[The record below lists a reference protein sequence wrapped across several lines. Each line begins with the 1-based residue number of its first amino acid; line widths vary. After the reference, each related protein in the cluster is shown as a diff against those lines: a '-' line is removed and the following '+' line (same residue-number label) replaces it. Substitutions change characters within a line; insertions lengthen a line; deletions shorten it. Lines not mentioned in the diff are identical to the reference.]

1 MLFSKV
7 LDCGSMLLSI
17 CSRWRYKGNCVLLPM
32 AVSVAKKIMNFN
44 GIFENRKQRNL
55 LPLPPRMG
63 GALVLIATYLNGK
76 VLVETE
82 R

>member
-1 MLFSKV
+1 M
-7 LDCGSMLLSI
+7 
-17 CSRWRYKGNCVLLPM
+17 LLPM